1 MSSLH
6 RVVKKLKIS
15 IFTECFNLK
24 KFSLRGKTLQCFLG
38 KNKLFKFKFK
48 FLSYTYA
55 HLNNMPFHIF
65 CSYIEF
71 PMILPR
77 NCLIL
82 PLVDDDVLFFLL
94 SSYILAHFLIAC
106 FPCYTADFTRAG
118 PLSCSFTNHG
128 NYWTRC

>member
-1 MSSLH
+1 MSSLR
-6 RVVKKLKIS
+6 RVVIKLKIS
-15 IFTECFNLK
+15 IFTECFNLE
-24 KFSLRGKTLQCFLG
+24 KFSLRRKTLQRFLG

-55 HLNNMPFHIF
+55 HLNNMSFHIF
-65 CSYIEF
+65 HSYIES

-82 PLVDDDVLFFLL
+82 PLVDDNVLFFLL

-106 FPCYTADFTRAG
+106 FPCYTTDFMRAG
-118 PLSCSFTNHG
+118 PLFCSFTNHG